1 MNLRR
6 KVKHALARRVLGFTA
21 LAAGLSLPSMVYEV
35 PA

>member
-6 KVKHALARRVLGFTA
+6 KVKHALARRDLGFAA
-21 LAAGLSLPSMVYEV
+21 LAAGPSLPSMAYEV